1 MNKNKLFI
9 LLAFIFVVI
18 CFFKVSKGDET
29 NIKIHKETNRI
40 FRVISNV
47 IKDKGGTFEVFGGK
61 IISGFIIKPD
71 FASKDD
77 IDIVILEIESLGF
90 YKKGVSPKNKL
101 PIFCKENSGF
111 LIEPYGDVS
120 IDYRYNMPY
129 CIDEFKDKK

>member
-1 MNKNKLFI
+1 MKNKLFI
-9 LLAFIFVVI
+9 SLAFVFVCI
-18 CFFKVSKGDET
+18 CFFKVFKGDET
-29 NIKIHKETNRI
+29 NRKIYNDTNRI
-40 FRVISNV
+40 FQIISNI

-71 FASKDD
+71 FVSKDD
-77 IDIVILEIESLGF
+77 IDIIILEIESLGF

-129 CIDEFKDKK
+129 CIDELENKK

>member
-18 CFFKVSKGDET
+18 CFFKVFKGDET

-47 IKDKGGTFEVFGGK
+47 IKDKGGSFEVFGGK

-71 FASKDD
+71 FANKDD
-77 IDIVILEIESLGF
+77 IDIIILEIERLGF
-90 YKKGVSPKNKL
+90 YKKGKEPKNR
-101 PIFCKENSGF
+101 PQVFCKENSGF
-111 LIEPYGDVS
+111 LIHTR

-129 CIDEFKDKK
+129 CIDAPR